1 MPIIGSVCD
10 EYADE
15 KIAIEVEQYPPVPG
29 TIAWGLTDANPL
41 GLGPYIVMNFIE
53 GVARIIQLFQIDFP
67 VLGSLPTAVTGFN
80 APVRPLTFKAYDI
93 LQTGGVD
100 TFGCSDTTDYFCYLA
115 DQDWAQFQCQPN
127 SDGGPTVTQAK
138 YAALCALQAV
148 APQLVEPS
156 YVSGP
161 YKLVCDDLSLPNLI
175 VRSADDLTVVGVVD
189 LEWSYAGPA
198 QLFGSAPWWLLQD
211 RLNIYDTFLDNEEA
225 PRVLERYLRNLDVFK
240 IVLEEDEARMPGTQ
254 FMELSRQERHSK
266 ESGSMWQHILLSWG
280 FNHPDSLPFMQL

>member
-15 KIAIEVEQYPPVPG
+15 KIAIEVE
-29 TIAWGLTDANPL
+29 
-41 GLGPYIVMNFIE
+41 
-53 GVARIIQLFQIDFP
+53 VARIIQLFQIDFP

-100 TFGCSDTTDYFCYLA
+100 TFGDRIIGCSDTTDYFCYLA